1 MDFNNP
7 TYQRIKIFEDTIQQC
22 RENETLFDAVAK
34 SIEDTKLYMPD
45 EYPEINKTGSD
56 KNGKITVTKERTL
69 EASKKLHDIY
79 PESRIGVLNFASA
92 TNPGG
97 GVTKGSSAQ
106 EESLCRCST
115 LYPCLHTSRLFSDFY
130 KMHHHK
136 KDLCYTDTC
145 IYTPDI
151 VVMKSDTPFPENIPQ
166 KEWFSVDILTCA
178 APNLRHKP
186 YNSMNPGVA
195 EPINISDWE
204 LLAIHKKRG
213 SHILNIA
220 VANNI
225 DVLVLG
231 AFGCGAFCN
240 NPSIV
245 ARAYKE
251 IIPDYKKYFREI
263 RFAVYCSH
271 NHSGNYDTFNKILGN
286 L

>member
-22 RENETLFDAVAK
+22 RENETLFDAVTK

-45 EYPEINKTGSD
+45 DYARINKTGSD
-56 KNGKITVTKERTL
+56 KNGKITVTKERSF

-97 GVTKGSSAQ
+97 GVTMGSSAQ

-130 KMHHHK
+130 KMHRHK

-151 VVMKSDTPFPENIPQ
+151 IVIKSDTTMPENIPE
-166 KEWFSVDILTCA
+166 KDWLSVDVLTCA
-178 APNLRHKP
+178 APNLRHEP
-186 YNSMNPGVA
+186 YNRMNPGVA
-195 EPINISDWE
+195 EPMHISDWE

-220 VANNI
+220 AANNI

-231 AFGCGAFCN
+231 AFGCGAFRN
-240 NPSIV
+240 NPNIV

-271 NHSGNYDTFNKILGN
+271 NHSGNYDTFKRILGN